1 MQHISTID
9 NAANKLQKKWKFV
22 FAFYSRVQLIF
33 LKCCLITN
41 LPFCKF
47 RSFFKYIQPN
57 LYKMTA
63 LGTTQKWLSWAGG
76 CLIKHLY
83 KTTTNQMSSFL
94 AGFYFIFSDG
104 NISLNKDLQL
114 RVFWCHSWRL
124 KMFEIAFHVL
134 RTKDGC
140 FTVTLAPKLKML
152 LFYQSKF

>member
-63 LGTTQKWLSWAGG
+63 LRTTQKWLSWAGG

-83 KTTTNQMSSFL
+83 KTTTNQMWSFL
-94 AGFYFIFSDG
+94 AGFYLFFNG
-104 NISLNKDLQL
+104 NTCLNKDLQL
-114 RVFWCHSWRL
+114 HVFWCHSW
-124 KMFEIAFHVL
+124 KCFYVTVHFECTYI
-134 RTKDGC
+134 REQG
-140 FTVTLAPKLKML
+140 
-152 LFYQSKF
+152 